1 VTVVDPLMSACFRR
15 LFCGIVQH
23 EGEVIEIRWSWI
35 PIRLLDATSESSASR
50 GKSAIALQHQV
61 IGLLPLQGFIM
72 NYKPI

>member
-1 VTVVDPLMSACFRR
+1 MGAELVGVFQDPCTHFLR
-15 LFCGIVQH
+15 VY
-23 EGEVIEIRWSWI
+23 
-35 PIRLLDATSESSASR
+35 SERFSPKTKMRTSASR